1 MNDIP
6 LAKAIRK
13 ESVLK
18 AIEND
23 RRRLEGL
30 GFKVF
35 PLDYPSHII
44 FSEELRRQLTPLD
57 FRPDFLVLKPNREA
71 FFWEVASRT
80 GKKLNCLL
88 IPYHKLKKYRLW
100 KEKYELPF
108 YLSFWFNGNWLG
120 YMELDQIKVI
130 EKIPS
135 KKRGYVENWIRISLN
150 SFTKSLSAN

>member
-1 MNDIP
+1 MSDMP
-6 LAKAIRK
+6 LAEAIRK

-30 GFKVF
+30 RFKVF

-44 FSEELRRQLTPLD
+44 FSEELRRQLTPED
-57 FRPDFLVLKPNREA
+57 YRPDFLVLKPNGEA

-88 IPYHKLKKYRLW
+88 IPLHKLRKYRLW
-100 KEKYELPF
+100 REKYRLPF

-120 YMELDQIKVI
+120 YVELGKLKII
-130 EKIPS
+130 GKIPS
-135 KKRGYVENWIRISLN
+135 KKRGYIENWIKISLN
-150 SFTKSLSAN
+150 PLIKKF